1 MAQFYRDDYL
11 VLDGLTFGF
20 RGPRGDSCRAG
31 LQSII
36 ARRGN
41 FAGMMDEGGAGLGR
55 GNRESCR
62 IAEPFRGRVRLRPR
76 RERCALCSSIGD
88 QLVRP

>member
-41 FAGMMDEGGAGLGR
+41 FAGMMDEGGSAGRSSGLGTR
-55 GNRESCR
+55 KPGELPNC
-62 IAEPFRGRVRLRPR
+62 G
-76 RERCALCSSIGD
+76 ALPGQSAKTAA
-88 QLVRP
+88 